1 MRKCLFALA
10 AMVASSAMAQQNVDI
25 TAEQF
30 KSGAADS
37 QLTTLG
43 RQAASS
49 GKRLVVTAPQHW
61 HAQIAS
67 SIRAGGD
74 AEIVLKDGF
83 YETLLV
89 RVEEKSAEPAV
100 VEAKPAPKP
109 EPVAAAPK
117 PMPAP
122 PPPVAAA
129 PEPKPQPA
137 PPVVS
142 EPVTAPVQEVVQT
155 PAPEPEPVAQAP
167 AQETPSQPVVEE
179 APEQQAAAPAE
190 TVDAKDSTIF
200 VAAEPG
206 DVDPLRASMEE
217 RFNRGRRI
225 VERVDPNQLRRS
237 DVIHTDKGAAVVVR
251 FEGSQTVRM
260 WLVGSINLHQT
271 AIGNEGVNKYR
282 VLQPNLK

>member
-1 MRKCLFALA
+1 MRKCLFALV

-30 KSGAADS
+30 KSGAANS
-37 QLTTLG
+37 QLTSLG
-43 RQAASS
+43 RDAAAS

-67 SIRAGGD
+67 SIRAGGN

-89 RVEEKSAEPAV
+89 RVEDKKTEPAIVESKPEPKPEAKPERIAETPKAPPTPAPIVKKPEPAV
-100 VEAKPAPKP
+100 VNL
-109 EPVAAAPK
+109 
-117 PMPAP
+117 
-122 PPPVAAA
+122 PPPVQAVVKA
-129 PEPKPQPA
+129 P
-137 PPVVS
+137 
-142 EPVTAPVQEVVQT
+142 T
-155 PAPEPEPVAQAP
+155 PAPTPEPVAQAP
-167 AQETPSQPVVEE
+167 APTEQVVAPAPAVEE
-179 APEQQAAAPAE
+179 KVAAPATATE
-190 TVDAKDSTIF
+190 AAVNPTGSQVF

-206 DVDPLRASMEE
+206 DVSPLRASMEE

-225 VERVDPNQLRRS
+225 VERVQPNELRRL

-251 FEGSQTVRM
+251 LESNQSIRM

-271 AIGNEGVNKYR
+271 AIGNEGPNKYR
-282 VLQPNLK
+282 VLQTNLK